1 MDDLKPVDEP
11 IKDNSSV
18 ADSPQD
24 NGKEISKMPIN
35 QDRKVIYINF
45 DDTQKEELKQLIEKA
60 MARMH
65 NALDEKGFYD
75 ALDDL
80 KEKYNAEHKEEG
92 YPVSGNYDI
101 VLPIQKLV
109 VGVLVDMAIKQCFQV
124 DPLVL
129 MEREGP
135 ISDDDLHIRQN
146 KLNFTVRN
154 KLRFEEVC
162 RAIFEHAIY
171 EPVCI
176 TETLD
181 FFDEER
187 FNTTIETYQPTP
199 EGIAKYEKDFGL
211 INDEDSL
218 EYQNRLLLG
227 MGQAVTVPVTGSKV
241 IYDGPKVTR
250 VDNEKFFADPNQK
263 DFRKMRVHG
272 KEVDLSWAD
281 VEMRANSEKYNWD
294 KDAVEKIKKMWADDK
309 SKTIPFFEMVVLFD
323 KDKKDE
329 TRRYVITMEARS
341 REIVRSILHTEEE
354 MQYDSHSI
362 NPKDDSWIG
371 ESLLVMINEIAA
383 VIQSNLNYMLY
394 SNDLAH
400 TPIIMTDDPDAI
412 TRRGIDLGVVNAI
425 NVGKGSTMQQLTF
438 GNTGFDRMSLVASL
452 FDLLY
457 IFCGVNVPTLSG
469 GMQAKDPRAGVG
481 KTALTT
487 QVANLRIENMITR
500 LLYGVSKVVEKVE
513 KIMYKN
519 EANLDYYDGNKLV
532 KVPKSI
538 YQSPVRYIMNGSKMS
553 FNPEMDLNAFAKFMQ
568 IASGIVP
575 EILKID
581 EVRREL
587 LEIVI
592 QDIGGSISKRKEEL
606 VKYMDS
612 FIKVKKEMEKK
623 KQEAMGKGQP
633 GAQPTDKPIPE
644 TTIGA
649 GSTSIPD
656 SGSAGVPQG
665 GAPAASSGATAGG
678 VQ

>member
-35 QDRKVIYINF
+35 QDRKVIYIKF

-92 YPVSGNYDI
+92 SPVSGNYDI

-109 VGVLVDMAIKQCFQV
+109 VGVLVDMAIKQCFQA

-146 KLNFTVRN
+146 KLNFTLRN

-469 GMQAKDPRAGVG
+469 GMQAKDPKAGVG

-500 LLYGVSKVVEKVE
+500 LLYGVSRVVEKVE
-513 KIMYKN
+513 KITYKN

-553 FNPEMDLNAFAKFMQ
+553 FNPEMDLNAFVKFMQ
-568 IASGIVP
+568 IASSIVP

-665 GAPAASSGATAGG
+665 GTPAASSGATAGG

>member
-35 QDRKVIYINF
+35 QDRKVIYIKF

-92 YPVSGNYDI
+92 SPVSGNYDI

-109 VGVLVDMAIKQCFQV
+109 VGVLVDMAIKQCFQA

-146 KLNFTVRN
+146 KLNFTLRN

-241 IYDGPKVTR
+241 IYDEIG
-250 VDNEKFFADPNQK
+250 
-263 DFRKMRVHG
+263 
-272 KEVDLSWAD
+272 
-281 VEMRANSEKYNWD
+281 RAH
-294 KDAVEKIKKMWADDK
+294 V
-309 SKTIPFFEMVVLFD
+309 
-323 KDKKDE
+323 
-329 TRRYVITMEARS
+329 
-341 REIVRSILHTEEE
+341 
-354 MQYDSHSI
+354 
-362 NPKDDSWIG
+362 
-371 ESLLVMINEIAA
+371 
-383 VIQSNLNYMLY
+383 
-394 SNDLAH
+394 
-400 TPIIMTDDPDAI
+400 
-412 TRRGIDLGVVNAI
+412 
-425 NVGKGSTMQQLTF
+425 
-438 GNTGFDRMSLVASL
+438 
-452 FDLLY
+452 
-457 IFCGVNVPTLSG
+457 
-469 GMQAKDPRAGVG
+469 
-481 KTALTT
+481 
-487 QVANLRIENMITR
+487 
-500 LLYGVSKVVEKVE
+500 
-513 KIMYKN
+513 
-519 EANLDYYDGNKLV
+519 
-532 KVPKSI
+532 
-538 YQSPVRYIMNGSKMS
+538 
-553 FNPEMDLNAFAKFMQ
+553 
-568 IASGIVP
+568 
-575 EILKID
+575 
-581 EVRREL
+581 
-587 LEIVI
+587 
-592 QDIGGSISKRKEEL
+592 
-606 VKYMDS
+606 
-612 FIKVKKEMEKK
+612 
-623 KQEAMGKGQP
+623 
-633 GAQPTDKPIPE
+633 
-644 TTIGA
+644 
-649 GSTSIPD
+649 
-656 SGSAGVPQG
+656 
-665 GAPAASSGATAGG
+665 
-678 VQ
+678 